1 MKTYTLVD
9 IQDYLV
15 SVHISIDTVRDAFR
29 HFLTENVYR
38 RIHDLDKI
46 VVEITPPSVPTTSS
60 TTIHHHS
67 SYTNGGHSGGT
78 GGSKYHH
85 DRTHSSMVKK
95 NHYSDHKGRRI
106 QSSMNVNGRAA
117 DSHQLDHSQTKP
129 SKYASISGDWN
140 AGKTFKPTKI
150 LTKEGIEK
158 DINDI
163 RMSLNKISNK
173 NYETH
178 RDLILAL
185 VENLIQD
192 VLQMEDDDV
201 VGNNLVVD
209 DMAVTNLQRVAQ
221 FIFDIASTNKFYGE
235 MYADLY
241 KELVLKFDI
250 FQTILHEF
258 VSTYN
263 ETIKTI
269 QYVDS
274 NVDYDA
280 YCDYTKTNDKRRA
293 TAAFLILLMNRSVL
307 DTATMVTLIL
317 HFQTIF
323 TEYIHLENRTNE
335 VDEITEVLFIL
346 IPIGKDILSTLPE
359 WEEYILPNLMVA
371 SKLKAKDLRSL
382 SSRSVFKYMDLLKK
396 IA

>member
-1 MKTYTLVD
+1 MNTYTLVD
-9 IQDYLV
+9 IHQYIKT
-15 SVHISIDTVRDAFR
+15 VHITCDAVREAFQ

-46 VVEITPPSVPTTSS
+46 VVEITPLLPTTSS
-60 TTIHHHS
+60 TTIHFNS
-67 SYTNGGHSGGT
+67 SYSNGGHSFGTGGT
-78 GGSKYHH
+78 GGSKSHH
-85 DRTHSSMVKK
+85 NDRTNSGIVKK
-95 NHYSDHKGRRI
+95 TQYNDHRGRRPA
-106 QSSMNVNGRAA
+106 QSQSQPHTNGEN
-117 DSHQLDHSQTKP
+117 SQFKP
-129 SKYASISGDWN
+129 SSKYATITGDWN
-140 AGKTFKPTKI
+140 AGKSFKPTKI
-150 LTKEGIEK
+150 QTKEGIEK
-158 DINDI
+158 DINEI

-173 NYETH
+173 SYETH
-178 RDLILAL
+178 RDLILTL
-185 VENLIQD
+185 VENLIPPSDDQD
-192 VLQMEDDDV
+192 SSE
-201 VGNNLVVD
+201 
-209 DMAVTNLQRVAQ
+209 AVINLQRVAQ

-235 MYADLY
+235 IYADLY
-241 KELVLKFDI
+241 KELVLKFEI
-250 FQTILHEF
+250 FKTILLEF

-274 NVDYDA
+274 NENYDA
-280 YCDYTKTNDKRRA
+280 YCDYTKNNDKRRA

-323 TEYIHLENRTNE
+323 TEYIHLENRANE

-346 IPIGKDILSTLPE
+346 IPIGKEILSTLPE
-359 WEEYILPNLMVA
+359 WNEYILPNLMAA

>member
-1 MKTYTLVD
+1 MNTYTLVD
-9 IQDYLV
+9 IRHYLI
-15 SVHISIDTVRDAFR
+15 SVHISNDTVREAFQ
-29 HFLTENVYR
+29 HFLSENVYR

-46 VVEITPPSVPTTSS
+46 VVEITPPSVSIPTTSS
-60 TTIHHHS
+60 TTIHYNS
-67 SYTNGGHSGGT
+67 SYTNGGNSFGT

-85 DRTHSSMVKK
+85 DRTNSGIVKK
-95 NHYSDHKGRRI
+95 NNYSDHKNRRQP
-106 QSSMNVNGRAA
+106 QSSN
-117 DSHQLDHSQTKP
+117 SHQHDNSQVRP

-140 AGKTFKPTKI
+140 AGKTFKATKI

-158 DINDI
+158 DINEI
-163 RMSLNKISNK
+163 RVSLNKISNK

-185 VENLIQD
+185 VENLIPDILQTDQED
-192 VLQMEDDDV
+192 VETK
-201 VGNNLVVD
+201 NINEI
-209 DMAVTNLQRVAQ
+209 AVINLQRVAQ

-235 MYADLY
+235 IYADLY

-250 FQTILHEF
+250 FQTILNEF

-280 YCDYTKTNDKRRA
+280 YCEYTKTNDKRRA
-293 TAAFLILLMNRSVL
+293 TAAFLMLLMNRSVL
-307 DTATMVTLIL
+307 ETATMVTLIL

-323 TEYIHLENRTNE
+323 TEYIHQENRSNE

-346 IPIGKDILSTLPE
+346 IPTGKEILSMLPE
-359 WEEYILPNLMVA
+359 WEEQILPNLMIA

-396 IA
+396 VV